1 MPRPLEFSPHAAGNR
16 KSFNVGLK
24 KRPSGSRLL
33 GMSLI
38 SSAWSTGETL
48 YLALV
53 LVAFLSFAVA
63 LAYVSTRR

>member
-1 MPRPLEFSPHAAGNR
+1 
-16 KSFNVGLK
+16 VGLK
-24 KRPSGSRLL
+24 KRPSGSRLS

-38 SSAWSTGETL
+38 PSAWSTGEAL

-63 LAYVSTRR
+63 LGYVSTRR